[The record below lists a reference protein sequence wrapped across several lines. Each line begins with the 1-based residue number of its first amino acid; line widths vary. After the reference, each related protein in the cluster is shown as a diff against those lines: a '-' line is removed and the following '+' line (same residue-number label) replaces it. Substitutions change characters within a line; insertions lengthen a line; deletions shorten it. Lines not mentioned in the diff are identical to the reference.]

1 MSNAATN
8 TDLIAHTKAL
18 EAAGITIKLV
28 MRVPAP
34 LKSIAD
40 QVIRSASSVPAN
52 LAEGHGRIGRDRSNH
67 WRIAYASAKEVDS
80 HLMLLAHAGAI
91 SQNQALD
98 AINAFDQVR
107 AMTSPAYL
115 TECLL
120 RATNHGVRS
129 CFAAL
134 VTKPGEICR
143 LAFAP
148 PEAMIRARHVCRTG
162 RCHCP

>member
-8 TDLIAHTKAL
+8 TNLIAHAKAL
-18 EAAGITIKLV
+18 EAAGIAIKLV

-40 QVIRSASSVPAN
+40 QAIRSANSVPAN
-52 LAEGHGRIGRDRSNH
+52 LAEGHGRVGRDRSNH

-91 SQNQALD
+91 SRNQAFD

-107 AMTSPAYL
+107 AMTWR
-115 TECLL
+115 LL
-120 RATNHGVRS
+120 HP
-129 CFAAL
+129 
-134 VTKPGEICR
+134 KP
-143 LAFAP
+143 
-148 PEAMIRARHVCRTG
+148 
-162 RCHCP
+162 